1 MSSNTSLTRTVD
13 ILMCSG
19 CSDDEDNDSAMNDE
33 SADVQQKND
42 GVKTP
47 PVSIKI
53 PAASAVESATKASNR
68 SP

>member
-1 MSSNTSLTRTVD
+1 MAGTAPPKVSVKKV
-13 ILMCSG
+13 
-19 CSDDEDNDSAMNDE
+19 DDEDNDSAMNDE